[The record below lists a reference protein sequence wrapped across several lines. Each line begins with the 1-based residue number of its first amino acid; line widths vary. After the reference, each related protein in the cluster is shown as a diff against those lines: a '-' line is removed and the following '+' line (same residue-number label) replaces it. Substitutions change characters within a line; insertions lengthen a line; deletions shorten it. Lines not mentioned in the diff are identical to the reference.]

1 VLKYFI
7 IFILILFI
15 PKALFPQGISLGVYP
30 PLIKPEREYNYLQ
43 ESLTNFL
50 IDRARLYGGY
60 SAEVVTSPD
69 TGKNFEHLLKSNFIF
84 DKKGRARVELALL
97 DGKTGKIRGR
107 HVREIEVKNFWEELD
122 KELRGLFEKKDSYT
136 KVETFSEGHPKES
149 LFSRLNPF
157 KGISRGISKLL
168 PKNED
173 PLRLKLNVPPPPP
186 PSVISQSSPSF
197 IESPSYPL
205 LAFPPQQTQQTQ
217 QTQQEVLPQ
226 PKEPLPPPSP
236 SSSSQKSSP
245 WQWF

>member
-84 DKKGRARVELALL
+84 DKKGRARTELVLL
-97 DGKTGKIRGR
+97 DGKTGKIRNKR
-107 HVREIEVKNFWEELD
+107 VREIEVKNFWEKLDEEL
-122 KELRGLFEKKDSYT
+122 KALFEKKEAYARGEAS
-136 KVETFSEGHPKES
+136 SENPPKES

-157 KGISRGISKLL
+157 KGISKLF
-168 PKNED
+168 PKKED

-186 PSVISQSSPSF
+186 PSVVSQTLPSHV
-197 IESPSYPL
+197 ENPSYLPS
-205 LAFPPQQTQQTQ
+205 AFPPQQLQ
-217 QTQQEVLPQ
+217 QTQQETLPQ
-226 PKEPLPPPSP
+226 PKEPLPPQSP
-236 SSSSQKSSP
+236 TSSSQKSSP